1 MKARRIAAATLLS
14 FYLSTTGIIAIDGAI
29 KESKAAKTY
38 VTSAD
43 SPNYNSIISDAQSWK
58 NGSILATDLRD
69 YYNIDLTEEEQDII
83 RGIAFNYGLDFELV
97 LSVCCVES
105 KFNVNANSG
114 SSVGIMQVQ
123 PTWWE
128 DTFAK
133 LGCTDWYD
141 LADNV
146 TMGCYILNYYYS
158 NYGETSR
165 VLSAYNTGNPNANNG
180 YANLVLKVKESL
192 KEKKYAKYYSG

>member
-14 FYLSTTGIIAIDGAI
+14 FFLSTTGIIAIDGAI

-69 YYNIDLTEEEQDII
+69 YYDIDLTEEEQDII
-83 RGIAFNYGLDFELV
+83 RGIASNYGLDFELV
-97 LSVCCVES
+97 LSVCYVES

-133 LGCTDWYD
+133 LGCTDWHD

-192 KEKKYAKYYSG
+192 KEKKYEKYYSG

>member
-14 FYLSTTGIIAIDGAI
+14 VYLSTTGVIAIDGAI

-43 SPNYNSIISDAQSWK
+43 SPNYISINSDAQSWK

-69 YYNIDLTEEEQDII
+69 YYDIALTEEEQDII
-83 RGIAFNYGLDFELV
+83 RGIASRYGLDFELV
-97 LSVCCVES
+97 LSVCYVES
-105 KFNVNANSG
+105 KFNVMANSG

-146 TMGCYILNYYYS
+146 EMGCYILNYYYS

-165 VLSAYNTGNPNANNG
+165 VLSAYNTGNPYANNG
-180 YANLVLKVKESL
+180 YANLVLKTKEGL
-192 KEKKYAKYYSG
+192 KEKRYERFYSG

>member
-14 FYLSTTGIIAIDGAI
+14 VYLSTTGVIAIDGAI

-43 SPNYNSIISDAQSWK
+43 SPNYISINSDAQSWK

-69 YYNIDLTEEEQDII
+69 YYDIALTEEEQDII
-83 RGIAFNYGLDFELV
+83 RGIASRYGLDFELV

-146 TMGCYILNYYYS
+146 EMGCYILNYYYS

-180 YANLVLKVKESL
+180 YANLVLKTKEGL
-192 KEKKYAKYYSG
+192 KEKRYERFYSG

>member
-14 FYLSTTGIIAIDGAI
+14 VYLSTTGVIGIDGAI

-43 SPNYNSIISDAQSWK
+43 SPKYISMISDAQSWK
-58 NGSILATDLRD
+58 SGSIKATDLRD
-69 YYNIDLTEEEQDII
+69 YYDIDLTEEEQDII
-83 RGIAFNYGLDFELV
+83 RGIASNYGLDFELV

-114 SSVGIMQVQ
+114 SSVGIMQIQ

-146 TMGCYILNYYYS
+146 EMGCYILNYYFS

-180 YANLVLKVKESL
+180 YANLVLKTKEGL
-192 KEKKYAKYYSG
+192 KEKRYERFYSG

>member
-14 FYLSTTGIIAIDGAI
+14 VYLSTTGVIGIDGAI

-83 RGIAFNYGLDFELV
+83 RGIASKYGLDFELV

-146 TMGCYILNYYYS
+146 EMGCYILNYYYS

-180 YANLVLKVKESL
+180 YANLVLKTKEGL
-192 KEKKYAKYYSG
+192 KEKRYERFYSG